1 MLVLRQKIYNF
12 VAVLASQRTKIINR
26 MIRLSQILHQ
36 YGTQKPILTLEAF
49 EAQAGEHWLLLGK
62 SGCGKTTLLHVM
74 AGLLKPTQGTVHIL
88 DTALY
93 SLKSAQIDRF
103 RGQKIGIV
111 FQKTHL
117 IQTLN
122 VVQNL
127 EIAQYMA
134 GLPTN
139 RTRIKAVLEQLQLA
153 HRAKHNPAQLSGG
166 EAQRLAVARAVLNE
180 PTILLADEPT
190 ASLDDENAGKVI
202 DLLKTQAKQYKATL
216 LIATHDQRV
225 KDNFSKILQL

>member
-1 MLVLRQKIYNF
+1 LIQLQNI
-12 VAVLASQRTKIINR
+12 S
-26 MIRLSQILHQ
+26 HQ
-36 YGTQKPILTLEAF
+36 YNQKTVLQLEKF

-62 SGCGKTTLLHVM
+62 SGCGKTTLLHIL
-74 AGLLKPTQGTVHIL
+74 AGLLKPTAGKVQIENKE
-88 DTALY
+88 LY
-93 SLKSAQIDRF
+93 TLKNAQIDKF

-117 IQTLN
+117 IATLN
-122 VVQNL
+122 VQQNL
-127 EIAQYMA
+127 EMAQYMA

-139 RTRIKAVLEQLQLA
+139 RKRILTVLEQLQLQ
-153 HRAKHNPAQLSGG
+153 HRLKHYPSQLSGG

-180 PTILLADEPT
+180 PSLLLADEPT

-202 DLLKTQAKQYKATL
+202 ELLQTQAQQYKATL

-225 KDNFSKILQL
+225 KEKFDKILQL

>member
-1 MLVLRQKIYNF
+1 MILLQNLSHYYNSIKI
-12 VAVLASQRTKIINR
+12 
-26 MIRLSQILHQ
+26 
-36 YGTQKPILTLEAF
+36 TLQLDKF
-49 EAQAGEHWLLLGK
+49 EAKAGEHWLLLGK
-62 SGCGKTTLLHVM
+62 SGCGKTTLLHII
-74 AGLLKPTQGTVHIL
+74 AGLLKPRAGKVQIADQEIYALKPTHL
-88 DTALY
+88 D
-93 SLKSAQIDRF
+93 KF
-103 RGQKIGIV
+103 RGRKIGIV

-122 VVQNL
+122 VQQNL

-139 RTRIKAVLEQLQLA
+139 LKRINAVLEQLQLS
-153 HRAKHNPAQLSGG
+153 HTLKQYPAQLSGG

-202 DLLKTQAKQYKATL
+202 DLLKTQAQQYQATL

-225 KDNFSKILQL
+225 KDNFDKILQL